1 MSLTDKHACENYGR
15 HNVQRVPEVHRR
27 WEGTWKYCK
36 SQVSSSNLQSTKKM
50 ASKELGCVGGNP
62 MHKEGGLACWRQTMN
77 LWNWKSEM
85 DELQRVA
92 GMTRSC
98 EELCDPSP
106 CCKQLSP
113 TLFVLQENMG
123 VLFYLYVYN
132 GLFFQWHLQGLW
144 PHSFFLFSF
153 QNVCVRVF
161 CNCHSIL
168 HKMHYSKWELIYEV
182 IIFV

>member
-1 MSLTDKHACENYGR
+1 MSLTNKHACENYGR

-62 MHKEGGLACWRQTMN
+62 MHKEGAWPCWRRTMN

-85 DELQRVA
+85 DELQRAA

-123 VLFYLYVYN
+123 VLFYLFIYN
-132 GLFFQWHLQGLW
+132 GLFFQWQLQDYDHT
-144 PHSFFLFSF
+144 HSFYFSF
-153 QNVCVRVF
+153 QNVCCGGF
-161 CNCHSIL
+161 LQLS
-168 HKMHYSKWELIYEV
+168 
-182 IIFV
+182 